1 MLGKS
6 TRYKGEHLTRHS
18 NATVPETLSGP
29 SKMNLT
35 DKLKTRT
42 WEPAL
47 LGLEAALKHMS

>member
-18 NATVPETLSGP
+18 NATVPETWSGP

-35 DKLKTRT
+35 EKLKTRT
-42 WEPAL
+42 WEPAF